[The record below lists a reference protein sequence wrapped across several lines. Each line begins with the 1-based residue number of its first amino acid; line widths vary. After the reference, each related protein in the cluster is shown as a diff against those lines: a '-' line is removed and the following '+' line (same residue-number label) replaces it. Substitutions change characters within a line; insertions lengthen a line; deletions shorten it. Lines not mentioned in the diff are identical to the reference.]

1 MSEINPEIMAKIDE
15 ITSWSNKRASAYNHF
30 GHQLNMIY
38 DDIKSGKFGEEAK
51 TSSWY
56 LWVKSVK
63 EANPKP
69 ENIEELEKELEAL
82 LKE

>member
-1 MSEINPEIMAKIDE
+1 MSEINPEIMEKIDE
-15 ITSWSNKRASAYNHF
+15 ITSWSNKRTSTYNHF

-38 DDIKSGKFGEEAK
+38 DDIEAGKFGEDAK
-51 TSSWY
+51 TGSWY

-69 ENIEELEKELEAL
+69 ENLETLQEELEAL